1 VRTLQALFEE
11 RPRPRTLPTGDP
23 NALGSGVKRFGVSRM
38 TLGRALKKLLA
49 TGLIVRVQGLGPF
62 SAPLR
67 RVSSKPSICDRQE
80 EVELRGCQQRAW
92 VEHQVAQTAGG
103 GLAISSVLPRAIG
116 FFTHVSFTSKTI
128 SHFSPRTASLTRPG
142 RLPGSRSAVRRFQPP
157 AAMAESWH
165 VLLKHS
171 TARSGGPRRKQ
182 AGPPRRMIA
191 GDQAFWLALPQ
202 PDSLS

>member
-1 VRTLQALFEE
+1 MRTLQALFEE

-38 TLGRALKKLLA
+38 TLGRALKKLQA
-49 TGLIVRVQGLGPF
+49 TGLI
-62 SAPLR
+62 
-67 RVSSKPSICDRQE
+67 E
-80 EVELRGCQQRAW
+80 RAW
-92 VEHQVAQTAGG
+92 VEYQVAQTAGG
-103 GLAISSVLPRAIG
+103 GLAISSVPPRAIG
-116 FFTHVSFTSKTI
+116 FSTHVSFTSETI